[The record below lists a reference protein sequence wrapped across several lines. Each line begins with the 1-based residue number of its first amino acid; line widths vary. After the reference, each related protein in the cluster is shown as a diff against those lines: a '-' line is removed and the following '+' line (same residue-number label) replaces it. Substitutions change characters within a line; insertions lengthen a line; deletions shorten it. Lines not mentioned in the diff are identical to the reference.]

1 MTDHV
6 QPDWSCAPDWA
17 NFWAVDSDGYAYWYR
32 DQPIFDCD
40 RDRDVT
46 MLLRSYKRYRDQPEF
61 DCDRDDTSSAGG
73 WLHPSTDGVWLRP
86 WETRKSSGQMD
97 VKYDSSWPP
106 EEFDNWDI
114 EWDKTLRSR

>member
-6 QPDWSCAPDWA
+6 QPDWSKAPAWA

-32 DQPIFDCD
+32 DQPKFDYEI
-40 RDRDVT
+40 RPGQGEW
-46 MLLRSYKRYRDQPEF
+46 LGH
-61 DCDRDDTSSAGG
+61 RDDTSSAGG
-73 WLHPSTDGVWLRP
+73 WLRPSRNGTAGVWLRP
-86 WETRKSSGQMD
+86 WETEESGSWLRAYQSEPMD

>member
-6 QPDWSCAPDWA
+6 QPDWSKAPAWA
-17 NFWAVDSDGYAYWYR
+17 NFWAVDSDGYAYW
-32 DQPIFDCD
+32 
-40 RDRDVT
+40 
-46 MLLRSYKRYRDQPEF
+46 YRDQPEF

-106 EEFDNWDI
+106 KEFDNWDI

>member
-6 QPDWSCAPDWA
+6 QPDWSGAPDWA

-32 DQPIFDCD
+32 DQPIFD
-40 RDRDVT
+40 R
-46 MLLRSYKRYRDQPEF
+46 
-61 DCDRDDTSSAGG
+61 DRDDTSPDGG
-73 WLHPSTDGVWLRP
+73 WLRPRGDGRTAVWLRP
-86 WETRKSSGQMD
+86 RETGESGGQFDNNSKPGMN
-97 VKYDSSWPP
+97 VKFDSSWPP